1 MNKTQAADAALRA
14 IEQVLQFD
22 SDLYDDWYDALEP
35 AIQKVIEAAR
45 QEGHYEATRSGE
57 RRLS

>member
-22 SDLYDDWYDALEP
+22 SDLYDDLYDVLEP
-35 AIQKVIEAAR
+35 AMQKVIESAR
-45 QEGHYEATRSGE
+45 QDGYYEATRSGE